1 MRSVDDYITGVA
13 RDKLT
18 VFSHLHSPFVQGVD
32 PKSLPFDHDGPAI
45 GRGKALKDGLGS
57 LVVFGHFDIGLSD
70 DSNLQFFFRRGRE
83 TGLSRRVG
91 WAGPWRQ
98 RSPDFD
104 SSLDPRRICPHPRL
118 LEGRG
123 RH

>member
-1 MRSVDDYITGVA
+1 MPMRSVDDYITGVA

-18 VFSHLHSPFVQGVD
+18 VLSHLNSPFVQSVD

-70 DSNLQFFFRRGRE
+70 DSNLQFLFRRRRE
-83 TGLSRRVG
+83 TRLSGRVDG
-91 WAGPWRQ
+91 TGRLTGPWRQ
-98 RSPDFD
+98 RSPYFD
-104 SSLDPRRICPHPRL
+104 S
-118 LEGRG
+118 G
-123 RH
+123 